1 MLKCAMV
8 VRVVSNIRKYN
19 SGKADV
25 NGAIKEKTYNL
36 EVRTSNSMDTKIYM
50 YFT

>member
-1 MLKCAMV
+1 MV

-36 EVRTSNSMDTKIYM
+36 EDKNSNSMDTKIHM